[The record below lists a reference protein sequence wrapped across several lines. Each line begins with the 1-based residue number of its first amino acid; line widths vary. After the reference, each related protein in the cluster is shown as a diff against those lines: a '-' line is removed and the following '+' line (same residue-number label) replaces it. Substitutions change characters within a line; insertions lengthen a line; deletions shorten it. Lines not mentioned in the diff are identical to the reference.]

1 MNHQRNLLACIR
13 LCAVLFFLDMNALRI
28 PIALQQAVMRCLRHK
43 LQLANQHLGTQYPE
57 PEVNYHQRGT
67 SAGSACLQSFEIRLN
82 PVLLLENQHAFID
95 EVVPHELAH
104 LLVYRQ
110 FGRVAPH
117 GKEWRW
123 MMEQV
128 LHVPASRT
136 HQFEV
141 TSVRSKTF
149 NYQCQCQQHALTIL
163 RHNKVQRGES
173 EYRCRQCGEKLQF
186 VAVKSN

>member
-1 MNHQRNLLACIR
+1 MSACIW
-13 LCAVLFFLDMNALRI
+13 LSTVLFFRIMSTLRI
-28 PIALQQAVMRCLRHK
+28 PIALQQAVMQCLRHY
-43 LQLANQHLGTQYPE
+43 LQLANQHLGTAYPE
-57 PEVNYHQRGT
+57 PKVNYHQRGT
-67 SAGSACLQSFEIRLN
+67 NAGSAYLQSFEIRLN
-82 PVLLLENQHAFID
+82 PVLLLENKQPFID

-128 LHVPASRT
+128 LKVPASRT

-141 TSVRSKTF
+141 ASVRSKTF
-149 NYQCQCQQHALTIL
+149 NYQCKCQQHSLTIR
-163 RHNKVQRGES
+163 RHNKVLRGES

-186 VAVKSN
+186 ITINPD

>member
-1 MNHQRNLLACIR
+1 MQ
-13 LCAVLFFLDMNALRI
+13 
-28 PIALQQAVMRCLRHK
+28 CLRHY
-43 LQLANQHLGTQYPE
+43 LQLANQHLGTAYPE
-57 PEVNYHQRGT
+57 PKVNYHQRGT
-67 SAGSACLQSFEIRLN
+67 NAGSAYLQSFEIRLN
-82 PVLLLENQHAFID
+82 PVLLLENKQPFID

-128 LHVPASRT
+128 LKVPASRT

-141 TSVRSKTF
+141 ASVRSKTF
-149 NYQCQCQQHALTIL
+149 NYQCKCQQHSLTIR
-163 RHNKVQRGES
+163 RHNKVLRGES

-186 VAVKSN
+186 ITINPD